1 MYAFKSCK
9 DLGQYDLVLGKILE
23 DFLGNRDLKIIT
35 LLSVLGVKFFGS
47 WLSRGIKWG
56 SKFIK
61 SIKPLP
67 ATDG

>member
-23 DFLGNRDLKIIT
+23 DFLGNRDLKIIP

-47 WLSRGIKWG
+47 
-56 SKFIK
+56 
-61 SIKPLP
+61 
-67 ATDG
+67 